1 MILPKIVSVNW
12 DYQGNLITGQNNNLI
27 VKVEEEVLE
36 KAYLFDS
43 NNIRVQSNNQE
54 IFTKNIEDN
63 YYSKYTIQQMD
74 DFIME
79 VLGI

>member
-43 NNIRVQSNNQE
+43 NNIRVRSNNQE

>member
-12 DYQGNLITGQNNNLI
+12 DYQGNLITGQSNNLI